1 MIEFNDIDF
10 GKHKLEEVPPMHDC
24 HHHPCPPP
32 FDPEL
37 KRVFDLAAHAD
48 RIAHKA
54 LEVAGFAN
62 LDASSAKKLS
72 EQTLAILNKVS
83 SLANKADT
91 KSNRALTEIDIL
103 KDEVEE
109 IFTKLSNIVKGAGL
123 ATDGSYVKNESANYI
138 STATSLADADNKLDA
153 AIKDAN
159 DLITSLQNAITALET
174 SVENLSNELEQVDSV
189 QDNII
194 EAVGLKS
201 DGQYQKSQ
209 NSIIRAASNVLEAT
223 TKLAEKIQE
232 VEEEAGSSADA
243 IEDIQESIEE
253 LEENV
258 SNNTAAIGNLNTRVT
273 NEVNTLNTRITNEV
287 STLNTKITNVNNKA
301 TQLEG
306 RLDLVEPAVNTN
318 HTLIEGAVTRISGLE
333 GRLDVAEGDINSLR
347 LDVDENASDIEGL
360 QNDISD
366 INDVLEGIELEH
378 TSDLL
383 YTLKV
388 NGTSAG
394 TINIPKDQFL
404 SQVSYNQNTK
414 VLTFTFEDGT
424 HTDINISDLVD
435 EYNAGNGISIAN
447 HRVNVVID
455 AASEKG
461 LNASG
466 SGFLSVGPTGLAI
479 HGIIDEI
486 DRAYVA
492 GPGLQRSNV
501 RNSENEWVLS
511 AKIEQNSA
519 DVLHAT
525 NDGLGVNI
533 QAIGSK
539 LDFSALAGNHL
550 AYNPSTKKLEVDVA
564 SLVADPAFVSAVTNI
579 VVTNPAFTNAIND
592 AVEASLLWQ
601 VNPND
606 SNSIQP
612 KNSKNVYVDGTVEAT
627 GAIYSGQNTN
637 P

>member
-91 KSNRALTEIDIL
+91 KSNRALSEIDIL
-103 KDEVEE
+103 KDEITE
-109 IFTKLSNIVKGAGL
+109 IFSKLSNIVKGAGL
-123 ATDGSYVKNESANYI
+123 ATDGNYVKNESTNYI
-138 STATSLADADNKLDA
+138 NTAISLADADNKLDA
-153 AIKDAN
+153 AIKEADSSIASFQ
-159 DLITSLQNAITALET
+159 T
-174 SVENLSNELEQVDSV
+174 NLNELESSIENLASELEQSDSV

-232 VEEEAGSSADA
+232 VEEEAGSSVEA
-243 IEDIQESIEE
+243 IEDIQQSIEE

-258 SNNTAAIGNLNTRVT
+258 SDNTTAIETLNTRVT
-273 NEVNTLNTRITNEV
+273 NEVSTLNTRISAV
-287 STLNTKITNVNNKA
+287 NTKA

-306 RLDLVEPAVNTN
+306 RLDTIEPSVETN
-318 HTLIEGAVTRISGLE
+318 HSLIEGAIDDISELE
-333 GRLDVAEGDINSLR
+333 SRVDIAEGDINSLR
-347 LDVDENASDIEGL
+347 LDVDGNTSDIEGL
-360 QNDISD
+360 QSDISD

-378 TSDLL
+378 TSNLL

-388 NGTSAG
+388 NGISAG
-394 TINIPKDQFL
+394 TINIPEDQFL

-414 VLTFTFEDGT
+414 ILTFTFEDGT

-435 EYNAGNGISIAN
+435 EYNAGDGISIAN
-447 HRVNVVID
+447 HRVNVAID
-455 AASEKG
+455 SASEKG

-466 SGFLSVGPTGLAI
+466 SGFLSVGPSGLAI

-539 LDFSALAGNHL
+539 LDFSVLAGNHL
-550 AYNPSTKKLEVDVA
+550 TYNPSTKKLEVDVA

>member
-91 KSNRALTEIDIL
+91 KSNRALSEIDIL
-103 KDEVEE
+103 KDEITE
-109 IFTKLSNIVKGAGL
+109 IFSKLSNIVKGAGL
-123 ATDGSYVKNESANYI
+123 ATDGNYVKNESANYI
-138 STATSLADADNKLDA
+138 NTAISLADADNKLDA
-153 AIKDAN
+153 AIKEADSSIA
-159 DLITSLQNAITALET
+159 SLQT
-174 SVENLSNELEQVDSV
+174 NLNELESSIENLASELEQSDSV

-232 VEEEAGSSADA
+232 VEEEAGSSVED
-243 IEDIQESIEE
+243 IEDIQQSIEE
-253 LEENV
+253 LEGNV
-258 SNNTAAIGNLNTRVT
+258 SDNTAAIETLNTRVT
-273 NEVNTLNTRITNEV
+273 NEVSTLNTRISAV
-287 STLNTKITNVNNKA
+287 NTKA

-306 RLDLVEPAVNTN
+306 RLDTIEPSVETN
-318 HTLIEGAVTRISGLE
+318 HSLIEGAIDDISELE
-333 GRLDVAEGDINSLR
+333 SRVDIAEGDINSLR
-347 LDVDENASDIEGL
+347 LDVDGNASDIESL
-360 QNDISD
+360 QSDISN
-366 INDVLEGIELEH
+366 ISDVLEGIELEH

-388 NGTSAG
+388 NGISAG
-394 TINIPKDQFL
+394 TINIPEDQFL

-414 VLTFTFEDGT
+414 ILTFTFEDGT

-435 EYNAGNGISIAN
+435 EYNAGDGISIAN
-447 HRVNVVID
+447 HRVNVAID
-455 AASEKG
+455 SASEKG

-466 SGFLSVGPTGLAI
+466 SGFLSVGPSGLAI

-519 DVLHAT
+519 DILRAT

>member
-37 KRVFDLAAHAD
+37 KRVLDLAAHAD

-91 KSNRALTEIDIL
+91 KSNRALSEIDIL
-103 KDEVEE
+103 KDEITE
-109 IFTKLSNIVKGAGL
+109 IFSKLSNIVKGAGL
-123 ATDGSYVKNESANYI
+123 ATDGNYVKNESANYI
-138 STATSLADADNKLDA
+138 NTAISLADADNKLDA
-153 AIKDAN
+153 AIKEADSSIA
-159 DLITSLQNAITALET
+159 SLQT
-174 SVENLSNELEQVDSV
+174 NLNELESSIENLASELEQSDSV

-232 VEEEAGSSADA
+232 VEEEAGSSVET
-243 IEDIQESIEE
+243 IEDIQQSIEE
-253 LEENV
+253 LEENI
-258 SNNTAAIGNLNTRVT
+258 SDNTTAIETLDTRV
-273 NEVNTLNTRITNEV
+273 TNEV
-287 STLNTKITNVNNKA
+287 STLNTRISAVNTKA

-306 RLDLVEPAVNTN
+306 RLDIIEPSVETN
-318 HTLIEGAVTRISGLE
+318 HSLIEGAIDDISELE
-333 GRLDVAEGDINSLR
+333 SRVDIAEGDINSLR
-347 LDVDENASDIEGL
+347 LDVDGNASDIESL
-360 QNDISD
+360 QSDISN
-366 INDVLEGIELEH
+366 ISDVLEGIELEH

-388 NGTSAG
+388 NGISAG
-394 TINIPKDQFL
+394 TINIPEDQFL

-414 VLTFTFEDGT
+414 ILTFTFEDGT

-435 EYNAGNGISIAN
+435 EYNAGDGISIAN
-447 HRVNVVID
+447 HRVNVAID
-455 AASEKG
+455 SASEKG

-466 SGFLSVGPTGLAI
+466 SGFLSVGPSGLAI

-519 DVLHAT
+519 DILHAT

>member
-91 KSNRALTEIDIL
+91 KSNRALSEIDIL
-103 KDEVEE
+103 KDEITE
-109 IFTKLSNIVKGAGL
+109 IFSKLSNIVKGAGL
-123 ATDGSYVKNESANYI
+123 ATDGNYVKNESANYI
-138 STATSLADADNKLDA
+138 NTAISLADADNKLDA
-153 AIKDAN
+153 AIKEADSSIA
-159 DLITSLQNAITALET
+159 SLQT
-174 SVENLSNELEQVDSV
+174 NLNELESSIENLASELEQSDSV

-232 VEEEAGSSADA
+232 VEEEAGSSVET
-243 IEDIQESIEE
+243 IEDIQQSIEE
-253 LEENV
+253 LEENI
-258 SNNTAAIGNLNTRVT
+258 SDNTTAIETLDTRV
-273 NEVNTLNTRITNEV
+273 TNEV
-287 STLNTKITNVNNKA
+287 STLNTRISAVNTKA

-306 RLDLVEPAVNTN
+306 RLDTIEPSVETN
-318 HTLIEGAVTRISGLE
+318 HSLIEGAIDDISELE
-333 GRLDVAEGDINSLR
+333 SRVDIAEGDINSLR
-347 LDVDENASDIEGL
+347 LDVDGNASDIESL
-360 QNDISD
+360 QSDISN
-366 INDVLEGIELEH
+366 ISDVLEGIELEH

-388 NGTSAG
+388 NGISAG
-394 TINIPKDQFL
+394 TINIPEDQFL

-414 VLTFTFEDGT
+414 ILTFTFEDGT

-435 EYNAGNGISIAN
+435 EYNAGDGISIAN
-447 HRVNVVID
+447 HRVNVAID
-455 AASEKG
+455 SASEKG

-466 SGFLSVGPTGLAI
+466 SGFLSVGPSGLAI

-539 LDFSALAGNHL
+539 LDFSALTGNHL
-550 AYNPSTKKLEVDVA
+550 VYNPSTKKLEVDVA

>member
-91 KSNRALTEIDIL
+91 KSNRALSEIDIL
-103 KDEVEE
+103 KDEITE
-109 IFTKLSNIVKGAGL
+109 IFSKLSNIVKGAGL
-123 ATDGSYVKNESANYI
+123 ATDGNYVKNESANYI
-138 STATSLADADNKLDA
+138 NNAISLADADNKLDA
-153 AIKDAN
+153 AIKEADSSIA
-159 DLITSLQNAITALET
+159 SLQT
-174 SVENLSNELEQVDSV
+174 NLNELESSIENLASELEQSDSV

-232 VEEEAGSSADA
+232 VEEEAGSSVET
-243 IEDIQESIEE
+243 IEDIQQSIEE

-258 SNNTAAIGNLNTRVT
+258 SDNTTAIETLDTRV
-273 NEVNTLNTRITNEV
+273 TNEV
-287 STLNTKITNVNNKA
+287 STLNTRISAVNTKA

-306 RLDLVEPAVNTN
+306 RLDIIEPSVETN
-318 HTLIEGAVTRISGLE
+318 HSLIEGAIDDISELE
-333 GRLDVAEGDINSLR
+333 SRVDIAEGDINSLR
-347 LDVDENASDIEGL
+347 LDVDGNASDIEGL
-360 QNDISD
+360 QSDISD

-388 NGTSAG
+388 NGISAG
-394 TINIPKDQFL
+394 TINIPEDQFL

-414 VLTFTFEDGT
+414 ILTFTFEDGT

-435 EYNAGNGISIAN
+435 EYNAGDGISIAN
-447 HRVNVVID
+447 HRVNVAID
-455 AASEKG
+455 SASEKG

-466 SGFLSVGPTGLAI
+466 SGFLSVGPSGLAI

-519 DVLHAT
+519 DILHAT

-550 AYNPSTKKLEVDVA
+550 VYNPSTKKLEVDVA

>member
-91 KSNRALTEIDIL
+91 KSNRALSEIDIL
-103 KDEVEE
+103 KDEITE
-109 IFTKLSNIVKGAGL
+109 IFSKLSNIVKGAGL
-123 ATDGSYVKNESANYI
+123 ATDGNYVKNESANYI
-138 STATSLADADNKLDA
+138 NNAISLADADNKLDA
-153 AIKDAN
+153 AIKEADSSIA
-159 DLITSLQNAITALET
+159 SLQT
-174 SVENLSNELEQVDSV
+174 NLNELESSIENLASELEQLNSV

-232 VEEEAGSSADA
+232 VEEEAGSSVEA
-243 IEDIQESIEE
+243 IEDIQQSIEE

-258 SNNTAAIGNLNTRVT
+258 SDNTTAIETLNTRVT
-273 NEVNTLNTRITNEV
+273 NEVSTLNTRISAV
-287 STLNTKITNVNNKA
+287 NTKA

-306 RLDLVEPAVNTN
+306 RLDTIEPSVETN
-318 HTLIEGAVTRISGLE
+318 HSLIEGAIDDISELE
-333 GRLDVAEGDINSLR
+333 SRVDIAEGDINSLR
-347 LDVDENASDIEGL
+347 LDVDGNTSDIEGL
-360 QNDISD
+360 QSDISD

-378 TSDLL
+378 TSNLL

-388 NGTSAG
+388 NGISAG
-394 TINIPKDQFL
+394 TINIPEDQFL

-414 VLTFTFEDGT
+414 ILTFTFEDGT

-435 EYNAGNGISIAN
+435 EYNAGDGISIAN
-447 HRVNVVID
+447 HRVNVAID
-455 AASEKG
+455 SASEKG

-466 SGFLSVGPTGLAI
+466 SGFLSVGPSGLAI

>member
-91 KSNRALTEIDIL
+91 KSNRALSEIDIL
-103 KDEVEE
+103 KDEITE
-109 IFTKLSNIVKGAGL
+109 IFSKLSNIVKGAGL
-123 ATDGSYVKNESANYI
+123 ATDGNYIKNESANYI
-138 STATSLADADNKLDA
+138 KTAISLADADNKLDA
-153 AIKDAN
+153 AIKEADSSIA
-159 DLITSLQNAITALET
+159 SLQTNLNELES
-174 SVENLSNELEQVDSV
+174 SVENLANELEQLNSV

-232 VEEEAGSSADA
+232 VEEEAGSSVEA
-243 IEDIQESIEE
+243 IEDIQQSIEG

-258 SNNTAAIGNLNTRVT
+258 SDNTAAIETLNTRV
-273 NEVNTLNTRITNEV
+273 TNEV
-287 STLNTKITNVNNKA
+287 STLNTKISTVNTKA

-306 RLDLVEPAVNTN
+306 RLDTIEPSVETN
-318 HTLIEGAVTRISGLE
+318 HNLIEDAVDSIADLE
-333 GRLDVAEGDINSLR
+333 SRVDIAEGDINSLR
-347 LDVDENASDIEGL
+347 SSVDGNASDIESL
-360 QNDISD
+360 QGDISN
-366 INDVLEGIELEH
+366 ISDVLEGIELEH
-378 TSDLL
+378 TSDLS

-388 NGTSAG
+388 NGISAG

-414 VLTFTFEDGT
+414 ILTFTFEDGT

-435 EYNAGNGISIAN
+435 EYNAGDGISIAN
-447 HRVNVVID
+447 HRVNVAID
-455 AASEKG
+455 SASEKG

-466 SGFLSVGPTGLAI
+466 SGFLSAGPSGLAI

-492 GPGLQRSNV
+492 GPGLQRSNT
-501 RNSENEWVLS
+501 RNSENEWILS

-519 DVLHAT
+519 DILHAT
-525 NDGLGVNI
+525 NDGLGVNVE
-533 QAIGSK
+533 AIGSK
-539 LDFSALAGNHL
+539 LDFSVLAGKHL
-550 AYNPSTKKLEVDVA
+550 IYNPSTKKFEVDVA
-564 SLVADPAFVSAVTNI
+564 SLVADPAFVSAVTDI
-579 VVTNPAFTNAIND
+579 IVTNPAFTDAINA

-612 KNSKNVYVDGTVEAT
+612 KNSKNVYVDGTIEAT